1 MSSIEITPEI
11 NESVPKYG
19 IIKKKSKIFTKTAA
33 ERLTRL
39 HINGIIEVCIF
50 NKGSEEHG

>member
-1 MSSIEITPEI
+1 MSSVEITPEI
-11 NESVPKYG
+11 NESVLKYG

-39 HINGIIEVCIF
+39 HINAIIEVCIF